1 MRYDLLEPLAEPER
15 RQVLAAAHRRRFA
28 RDEVVF
34 WAGDPGDSVHL
45 LAAGHVAVQV
55 TTPRGDVATLRV
67 LGPGE
72 HFGEL
77 AIVSPGPR
85 SATVRALDEVSTL
98 VLHHADF
105 QELRRVASIE
115 DVLVTALAMEVRRL
129 AGALTDAL
137 YLPAAD
143 HLWKRLAAVE
153 SIFAGESDV
162 TVLPVTQSMLASLAG
177 VTRQTANRF
186 LEEAEAEGVVRRD
199 RRGHLT
205 VVDRAALARRA
216 AVR

>member
-1 MRYDLLEPLAEPER
+1 VHYALLEPLAEPER

-45 LAAGHVAVQV
+45 LASGHVAVQV
-55 TTPRGDVATLRV
+55 TTSRGDVATLRV

-85 SATVRALDEVSTL
+85 SATVRALDAVSTL
-98 VLHHADF
+98 VLHHAQF
-105 QELRRVASIE
+105 EELRRLASIE

-137 YLPAAD
+137 YLPASD

-153 SIFAGESDV
+153 AVFADADGE
-162 TVLPVTQSMLASLAG
+162 TVLPVTQSTLASLAG
-177 VTRQTANRF
+177 VSRQTANKF
-186 LEEAEAEGVVRRD
+186 LDDAEAAGIVRRD
-199 RRGHLT
+199 RRGRLS
-205 VVDRAALARRA
+205 VVDREALRRRA
-216 AVR
+216 EAR